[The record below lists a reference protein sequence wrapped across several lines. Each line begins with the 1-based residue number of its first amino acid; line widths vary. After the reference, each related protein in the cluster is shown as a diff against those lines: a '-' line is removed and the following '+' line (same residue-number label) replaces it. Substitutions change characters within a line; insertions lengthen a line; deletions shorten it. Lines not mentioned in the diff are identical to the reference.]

1 MIDLYHWEPNG
12 VFLKPLMALEE
23 KQAAYTSHW
32 FDPTRF
38 EQIAAVFPSSVE
50 SQLQLEREGPVLVAD
65 GATISSTFFML
76 EFLAEALPGPSL
88 LPEAPYDRYRAR
100 AWGQFLGLQLG
111 PSTSALGC
119 ALHLAPELARMDVT
133 EARRRIEQI
142 APIERRNA
150 WLAVLDGAYDEYATS
165 TFRERLKL
173 PVGRI
178 ETTLA
183 QAPWLAGPDY
193 SIADIDAYAL
203 VDPLRELAPAV
214 VNARSTP
221 RILEWLDRIAERP
234 ATRAARARSRRAD
247 PRTAY
252 VPGVEPSRWG

>member
-65 GATISSTFFML
+65 GEIISSTFFML
-76 EFLAEALPGPSL
+76 EFLAEALAGPSL

-119 ALHLAPELARMDVT
+119 ALYLAPELARMDVT
-133 EARRRIEQI
+133 EVRRGVERIE
-142 APIERRNA
+142 PIERRNA
-150 WLAVLDGAYDEYATS
+150 WLAVIDGAYDENATT
-165 TFRERLKL
+165 TFRERLQL

-178 ETTLA
+178 ESALA
-183 QAPWLAGPDY
+183 QAPWLAGAVY

-214 VNARSTP
+214 VNAQSTP

-234 ATRAARARSRRAD
+234 ATRAARARARRAD
-247 PRTAY
+247 PRTAF